1 MATLDAVHHVNE
13 EVSGGSSN
21 GHNLGERW
29 NIDSWGAKLS
39 GMELFDKGNVHPH
52 YAAT

>member
-1 MATLDAVHHVNE
+1 MATLDAVQHVNE
-13 EVSGGSSN
+13 EILGASGDSASL
-21 GHNLGERW
+21 LGRW